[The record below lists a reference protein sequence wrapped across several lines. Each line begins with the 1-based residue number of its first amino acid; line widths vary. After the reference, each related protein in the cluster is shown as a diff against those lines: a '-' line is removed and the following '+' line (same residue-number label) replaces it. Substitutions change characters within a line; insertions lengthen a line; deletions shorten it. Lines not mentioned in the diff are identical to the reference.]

1 MDVGGKAVGG
11 DTEEGEEEKG
21 ERRRRRREERR
32 RDNGHAYAVYL
43 GLVCAGA
50 RSYLALSALGNERSL
65 HDGVHADAL
74 RR

>member
-11 DTEEGEEEKG
+11 DTEEGEEENG

-43 GLVCAGA
+43 GVVCAWCALLFGFVSA
-50 RSYLALSALGNERSL
+50 GQRALAT
-65 HDGVHADAL
+65 
-74 RR
+74 